1 MILVNAINILSIHRT
16 VKAPNLAVHLQ
27 TPLAIVPKSMTFSN
41 IPWTRHWTPRC
52 PPRMPCAEW
61 FRRDDER
68 KIKRAKDKK
77 KWLEGKAKEEA
88 R

>member
-1 MILVNAINILSIHRT
+1 MRRT
-16 VKAPNLAVHLQ
+16 VKAPNLAEHLP
-27 TPLAIVPKSMTFSN
+27 TPLAIVPKSNNTFSE
-41 IPWTRHWTPRC
+41 IPWTRGWTPRC
-52 PPRMPCAEW
+52 PPRTACAE
-61 FRRDDER
+61 FLRRDDMR